1 MRLLLLCH
9 SFNSLAQRIFVELCE
24 RGHEVAVEFDIA
36 DSVTEEAVR
45 LFRPDALIAPFLKR
59 AIPESVWRALP
70 CLIVHPGPEGDRGP
84 SSLDWAIL
92 KDEREWGVTVLEANG
107 EFDAG
112 DVWHSENFRLRPTS
126 KGGLYR
132 LEVAEA
138 AVIGVLKAVEA
149 LAAGERPRPQAYSA
163 PHAAIKQADR
173 AIDWENDEMAVVL
186 RKIRSADGMPGLRDE
201 IMGRPFRLFDAAPEG
216 ELTGPPG
223 KIIAR
228 SNEGAICRAVVDG
241 AVWIGHLKEEGAH
254 SLKLPA
260 LKLLGQ
266 EGYFLPERAGPRDAW
281 YSETGEIGWIHFP
294 FYNGAMSVER
304 CQRLIETIRAARQ
317 RPVRILILAGGPDFW
332 SNGIDLAAIEAAAS
346 PAEASW
352 ENINAID
359 DVAREILTLT
369 DKLTVA
375 ALQGN
380 AGAGG
385 VFLALAADLV
395 FARSGVVLN
404 PHYKGMGNLYGSEY
418 WTYTLPRRT
427 GEANAKTIVEARL
440 PMGMAE
446 AKRLGLVDDAFGL
459 SIGDFLSEMLK
470 RLRGLDVGPMLA
482 AKRAKRE
489 ADEAIKPLENYR
501 AEELE
506 RMKLNFYG
514 FDPSYH
520 VARYNFIFKIPKSRT
535 PLYLAKHRVDRKG
548 SPL

>member
-9 SFNSLAQRIFVELCE
+9 SFNSLTQRIFVELRE
-24 RGHEVAVEFDIA
+24 RGHDVSVEFDIV
-36 DSVTEEAVR
+36 DSVTEEAVNQ
-45 LFRPDALIAPFLKR
+45 FKPDAIIAPFLKR
-59 AIPESVWRALP
+59 AIPESVWRVVP

-84 SSLDWAIL
+84 SALDWAIL
-92 KDEREWGVTVLEANG
+92 KGESEWGVTVLQANG

-112 DVWHSENFRLRPTS
+112 DVWHSEKFRLRPTT

-138 AVIGVLKAVEA
+138 AVTGVLKALEA
-149 LAAGERPRPQAYSA
+149 LEAGEKPRPQVCSA

-173 AIDWENDEMAVVL
+173 VIDWENDEMALVL

-201 IMGRPFRLFDAAPEG
+201 IFGRKFRIFDAAPEG
-216 ELTGPPG
+216 ELSGPPG
-223 KIIAR
+223 RVIAR
-228 SNEGAICRAVVDG
+228 SPEGAICRAVVDG
-241 AVWIGHLKEEGAH
+241 AVWIGHLKEEGEHA
-254 SLKLPA
+254 LKLPA
-260 LKLLGQ
+260 LNLLGE
-266 EGYFLPERAGPRDAW
+266 EGYFLPERDGPRDVW

-294 FYNGAMSVER
+294 FYNGAMNTAR
-304 CQRLIETIRAARQ
+304 CRRLAETIKAARK
-317 RPVRILILAGGPDFW
+317 RPVKILILAGGPDFW
-332 SNGIDLAAIEAAAS
+332 SNGIDLAAIEAASS
-346 PAEASW
+346 PADASW

-359 DVAREILTLT
+359 DVAHEILTLT
-369 DKLTVA
+369 DKVTVA

-385 VFLALAADLV
+385 VFLALATDLV
-395 FARSGVVLN
+395 LARSGVIIN

-418 WTYTLPRRT
+418 WTYTLARRC
-427 GEANAKTIVEARL
+427 GEENAKTIVEARL

-446 AKRLGLVDDAFGL
+446 AKRLGLVDDAFGF

-470 RLRGLDVGPMLA
+470 RLRNLDVAPLLTN
-482 AKRAKRE
+482 KQTRRA
-489 ADEAIKPLENYR
+489 ADEAIKPLESYR

-535 PLYLAKHRVDRKG
+535 PLYLARHR
-548 SPL
+548 

>member
-9 SFNSLAQRIFVELCE
+9 SFNSLTQRIFVELRE
-24 RGHEVAVEFDIA
+24 RGHEVVVEFDIA

-45 LFRPDALIAPFLKR
+45 LFRPDVLIAPFLKR
-59 AIPESVWRALP
+59 AIPESVWRSIP

-84 SSLDWAIL
+84 SALDWAVL
-92 KDEREWGVTVLEANG
+92 KDERQWGVTVLQANG

-112 DVWHSENFRLRPTS
+112 DVWHSEEFRLRPVS
-126 KGGLYR
+126 KGALYR
-132 LEVAEA
+132 LDVAEA
-138 AVIGVLKAVEA
+138 AVTGVLKALEA
-149 LAAGERPRPQAYSA
+149 LAAGEKPRPPSRSA
-163 PHAAIKQADR
+163 PHAPIKQIDR

-201 IMGRPFRLFDAAPEG
+201 VFGRKFHIFNAAPEG
-216 ELTGPPG
+216 ELSGPPG
-223 KIIAR
+223 QVIAR
-228 SNEGAICRAVVDG
+228 SPEGAICRAVVDG
-241 AVWIGHLKEEGAH
+241 AVWIGHLKEEGEH

-260 LKLLGQ
+260 LTLLGE
-266 EGYFLPERAGPRDAW
+266 EGYRLPEREGPRDVW

-304 CQRLIETIRAARQ
+304 CKRLAETIRAARS
-317 RPVRILILAGGPDFW
+317 RPVKILILAGGPDFW
-332 SNGIDLAAIEAAAS
+332 SNGIDLAAIEAASS

-359 DVAREILTLT
+359 DVAKEILTLT
-369 DKLTVA
+369 DKVTVA

-395 FARSGVVLN
+395 FARSGVVIN

-418 WTYTLPRRT
+418 WTYTLPRRA
-427 GEANAKTIVEARL
+427 GEANAKAIVEARL

-446 AKRLGLVDDAFGL
+446 AKRLGLVDDSFGL

-470 RLRGLDVGPMLA
+470 RLRDLDVAPMLA
-482 AKRAKRE
+482 AKQAKR
-489 ADEAIKPLENYR
+489 ATDEATKPLESYR
-501 AEELE
+501 TEELE

-535 PLYLAKHRVDRKG
+535 PLYLAKHR
-548 SPL
+548 